1 MRKRRI
7 ICLALTVLMLVCL
20 LPIGVLADGATSG
33 ECGDNITWTLDS
45 NGTLKL
51 IGEGAM
57 YDYDLDG
64 SDGLPQVPWDH
75 TAVKT
80 VIIGEGITSVG
91 RCSFLDCSNM
101 TKVTLPSTLSKIGEL
116 GFAYCF
122 KIASLS
128 IPNGVTEIGAGAFIC
143 TSLRS
148 INIPGSVKTIGD
160 SAFVECNMVKDV
172 VVGEGVETIGTRA
185 FDALYNVET
194 IYLPKTLKS
203 IDSTSFSNCN
213 NLSVI
218 YFGGTEDEWY
228 NLVGEQ
234 STVYDDI
241 MVFIECTMFDDVSD
255 PAAYYWSPVMWA
267 YAYGITNGMS
277 ATTFEPG
284 GSCTRGQ
291 FVTFLWR
298 LLGEEA
304 PQEGYTGQFVDVPA
318 GDYYSDAVA
327 WAASYG
333 IVNGIDKTHF
343 NPSGKITRAQAVTM
357 LWRIMGEP
365 DSTSVSGFVD
375 VKAGL
380 FYETAVAWAAKNG
393 IVNGMSPTTFEP
405 NTTCNRGMTV
415 TYLYRFVNYLASS
428 QEG

>member
-20 LPIGVLADGATSG
+20 LPIGALADGATSG
-33 ECGDNITWTLDS
+33 KCGDNITWTLDS
-45 NGTLKL
+45 NGILKL
-51 IGEGAM
+51 SGVGAM
-57 YDYDLDG
+57 YDYDFDG

-80 VIIGEGITSVG
+80 VVIGEGITSVG

-116 GFAYCF
+116 GFAYCY

-128 IPNGVTEIGAGAFIC
+128 IPNGVTEIGASAFIC

-172 VVGEGVETIGTRA
+172 VVGEGVEAIGTRA
-185 FDALYNVET
+185 FELYNVET

-218 YFGGTEDEWY
+218 YFGGTEEEWY

-267 YAYGITNGMS
+267 YAYGITDGMS
-277 ATTFEPG
+277 PTTFVPG
-284 GSCTRGQ
+284 GPCTRGQ

-304 PQEGYTGQFVDVPA
+304 PQDGYTGQFVDVPE

-365 DSTSVSGFVD
+365 DDGIDGCILHDVERGSYYEAAVGWATEERIVYGMTVD
-375 VKAGL
+375 
-380 FYETAVAWAAKNG
+380 
-393 IVNGMSPTTFEP
+393 TFEP
-405 NTTCNRGMTV
+405 YTTCTRGMTV